1 MFEILLSHIQLKVEL
16 SEIDKNLLKTFF
28 KTKKLRKGQYLL
40 QQDQVCKDLAFVSKG
55 VLKSYLLD
63 EKGIENIN
71 LLGWEGWWISDFQ
84 SFVYQEPAIF
94 DIEAVEPCE
103 LLLLSR
109 ENYEKLMDEIPLME
123 KYFRLLFER
132 SLASKDRSLISFNAF
147 TAEEKYDQLLQNY
160 PAILERIPQYLL
172 ASYVGVTPET
182 FSRIKNKK
190 NK

>member
-190 NK
+190 SK

>member
-16 SEIDKNLLKTFF
+16 SEIDKGLLKTFF
-28 KTKKLRKGQYLL
+28 TSKKLRKGQYLL
-40 QQDQVCKDLAFVSKG
+40 QQGQVCRDLAFVSKG

-63 EKGIENIN
+63 DKGTENIN
-71 LLGWEGWWISDFQ
+71 LLGWEGWWVSDFQ

-103 LLLLSR
+103 LLLISR
-109 ENYEKLMDEIPLME
+109 ENYERMMDRIPLME
-123 KYFRLLFER
+123 KYFRILFER
-132 SLASKDRSLISFNAF
+132 SLATKDRSLISSNAF
-147 TAEEKYDQLLQNY
+147 SAEEKYNQLLANY
-160 PAILERIPQYLL
+160 PAILDRIPQYLL